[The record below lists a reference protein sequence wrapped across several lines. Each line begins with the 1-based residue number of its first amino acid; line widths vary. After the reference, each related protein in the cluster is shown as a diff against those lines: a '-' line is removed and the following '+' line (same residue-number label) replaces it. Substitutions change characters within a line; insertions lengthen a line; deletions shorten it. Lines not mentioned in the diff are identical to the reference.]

1 MKKIYWLLGLL
12 LAICYSCSELDDLP
26 IEPVTQS
33 SLNPTTRAAGDEKF
47 DVVGYG
53 YDVTGEYLHPLSVKG
68 SVLNVEKYKKDY
80 PGRLEPGTASYGHDR
95 MYYGYSSADY
105 VKELTTETKAT
116 YTMSYGNEKD
126 TVFFSNTITNNAYLK
141 TEYSYSSKY
150 SFASL
155 DLVRNLKHIYFND
168 EISRLSQYLSDSF
181 TEDLE
186 RLSPD
191 RVVERYGTHV
201 LTDIII
207 GGRYKLIFRSVITK
221 ARDASTKRRTVSS
234 GFKST
239 LDGIGVSYN
248 LEHIDTVDESLV
260 KDNQHKELYV
270 MFYGGSGTNLK
281 YDLEKG
287 MPTTIDIQ
295 SWEKSLSLVNS
306 CLTEINWK
314 ETYPIYEFITDPIKK
329 EQIKD
334 AVKRHIA
341 ASQLKTLEL
350 LPLYSYYHDVIG
362 NHCVTTNPNIVEN
375 YDGWD
380 FLRIE
385 GYILQKQIPGAVLL
399 YEYYNDV
406 AGDHYITTLSD
417 IHTKYPVYEK
427 KTPLGYVYKDIVID
441 AIPLYEYYHAENA
454 DHYTST
460 RTDIVQNYFGWVR
473 LDHAISG
480 YIYPAD

>member
-12 LAICYSCSELDDLP
+12 LAICYSCSELNDFS
-26 IEPVTQS
+26 IEPVTES
-33 SLNPTTRAAGDEKF
+33 SLSPTTRAAGDERF

-68 SVLNVEKYKKDY
+68 SVLNVEKYKEDY

-234 GFKST
+234 GFKSI

-248 LEHIDTVDESLV
+248 LEHIDTVNESLV

-295 SWEKSLSLVNS
+295 SWEKSLSLANS
-306 CLTEINWK
+306 CLNEINWK
-314 ETYPIYEFITDPIKK
+314 ETYPIYEFISDPIKK
-329 EQIKD
+329 EQIKE
-334 AVKRHIA
+334 AVKRRIT
-341 ASQLKTLEL
+341 ASQIKTLEL
-350 LPLYSYYHDVIG
+350 LPLYTYLLKGDVSD
-362 NHCVTTNPNIVEN
+362 HLVTINP
-375 YDGWD
+375 D
-380 FLRIE
+380 IE
-385 GYILQKQIPGAVLL
+385 
-399 YEYYNDV
+399 
-406 AGDHYITTLSD
+406 
-417 IHTKYPVYEK
+417 
-427 KTPLGYVYKDIVID
+427 
-441 AIPLYEYYHAENA
+441 
-454 DHYTST
+454 
-460 RTDIVQNYFGWVR
+460 
-473 LDHAISG
+473 
-480 YIYPAD
+480 IY

>member
-1 MKKIYWLLGLL
+1 MKKNYWLLGLI
-12 LAICYSCSELDDLP
+12 LAICYSCSEFDDFPVEP
-26 IEPVTQS
+26 ITES
-33 SLNPTTRAAGDEKF
+33 SLHSTTRAAGDEKY

-53 YDVTGEYLHPLSVKG
+53 YDVTSEYLHPLSVK
-68 SVLNVEKYKKDY
+68 SAVLDIEKYKKDY
-80 PGRLEPGTASYGHDR
+80 SGRLESGTASYGYDR

-105 VKELTTETKAT
+105 VKDITTETKAT

-181 TEDLE
+181 NEDLE

-221 ARDASTKRRTVSS
+221 AKDASTKRKTVSS
-234 GFKST
+234 GFKSS

-295 SWEKSLSLVNS
+295 SWEKSLSLANS
-306 CLTEINWK
+306 CLNEINWK
-314 ETYPIYEFITDPIKK
+314 ETYPIYEFISDPIKK

-341 ASQLKTLEL
+341 ASQLNILEL
-350 LPLYSYYHDVIG
+350 LPLYSYYHDEDRD
-362 NHCVTTNPNIVEN
+362 HCVTTDPDIVEN
-375 YDGWD
+375 YYGWR
-380 FLRIE
+380 FLRVE
-385 GYILQKQIPGAVLL
+385 GYILKNQLSNTHVLH
-399 YEYYNDV
+399 EYYCEQLW
-406 AGDHYITTLSD
+406 DHYLTTIPD
-417 IHTKYPVYEK
+417 IHLKYPVYK
-427 KTPLGYVYKDIVID
+427 QRTPLGYIYKNSNID
-441 AIPLYEYYHAENA
+441 LVPLYEYYHNGDEN
-454 DHYTST
+454 HYTTT
-460 RTDIVQNYFGWVR
+460 RTDIIQNYSGWIR
-473 LDHAISG
+473 LIPAISG
-480 YIYPAD
+480 YVYPAD